1 MVEQLSIKHLV
12 RILRVASF
20 RAEKLL
26 INFYIASE
34 SARSGSR
41 PRHVRHY
48 IIIVIYWTWVQS
60 PRLRVVWDFSIETV
74 PRWLAIA
81 MTTAPS
87 AAIATAL
94 QDEIS
99 LMSIPILFLLFAIS
113 LFYPIFSYFTLYIK
127 TNIVSIFNN
136 IIICISR
143 LHIII
148 FY

>member
-1 MVEQLSIKHLV
+1 V
-12 RILRVASF
+12 RIPRVASF

-41 PRHVRHY
+41 PRRVRHY

-60 PRLRVVWDFSIETV
+60 PRLRVVWDFSIATV
-74 PRWLAIA
+74 PRWFAIA

-99 LMSIPILFLLFAIS
+99 LMSIPILFLLFSIS
-113 LFYPIFSYFTLYIK
+113 LFYPIFPYFTLQMQ
-127 TNIVSIFNN
+127 TNIVSIFTN
-136 IIICISR
+136 IIIRISR
-143 LHIII
+143 K
-148 FY
+148 